1 MNRLIEVIRAHMARL
16 EERRR
21 FALLLAAG
29 GSVTGPGRKS

>member
-1 MNRLIEVIRAHMARL
+1 MKRLIESIRARWARN

-29 GSVTGPGRKS
+29 GSVTGPRRKA